1 MYWVRDAVPYVTFW
15 AVMWKSKAFSV
26 DIFSKRIVPG
36 VGLTKEGWNL
46 PPPEVGLLFWY
57 TLLDDFLTTIMYMI

>member
-1 MYWVRDAVPYVTFW
+1 MYWVRDEVPSVTFW

-36 VGLTKEGWNL
+36 VGLAKGGRNLAEFEGDSL
-46 PPPEVGLLFWY
+46 V
-57 TLLDDFLTTIMYMI
+57 